1 MKFDAIVAKESKL
14 KVRKFWGLIPTFVEI
29 TGEKLAGGTLF
40 APSPTPHR
48 NRVNAEINE
57 VKDKTPNVNNLATT
71 IALAVVENKI
81 PNVSN
86 LFRKTDHNAKV
97 IKIENK
103 IATDH
108 DLDNYI
114 TTYEFKKLSSEN
126 LLQD

>member
-40 APSPTPHR
+40 APSPTPHM

>member
-1 MKFDAIVAKESKL
+1 M
-14 KVRKFWGLIPTFVEI
+14 
-29 TGEKLAGGTLF
+29 
-40 APSPTPHR
+40 

>member
-1 MKFDAIVAKESKL
+1 M
-14 KVRKFWGLIPTFVEI
+14 
-29 TGEKLAGGTLF
+29 
-40 APSPTPHR
+40 

-71 IALAVVENKI
+71 IALTVVENKI

-86 LFRKTDHNAKV
+86 LFRKTDHNVKV

>member
-1 MKFDAIVAKESKL
+1 M
-14 KVRKFWGLIPTFVEI
+14 
-29 TGEKLAGGTLF
+29 
-40 APSPTPHR
+40 
-48 NRVNAEINE
+48 NRVNAKINE
-57 VKDKTPNVNNLATT
+57 VKYKTPNVNKLATT
-71 IALAVVENKI
+71 IALTVVENKI

-86 LFRKTDHNAKV
+86 LFRKTDHKTKV

-108 DLDNYI
+108 DLDNFI

>member
-40 APSPTPHR
+40 APSPTPHM
-48 NRVNAEINE
+48 NE

-71 IALAVVENKI
+71 IALTVVENKI

>member
-1 MKFDAIVAKESKL
+1 M
-14 KVRKFWGLIPTFVEI
+14 
-29 TGEKLAGGTLF
+29 
-40 APSPTPHR
+40 

-71 IALAVVENKI
+71 IALTVVENKI